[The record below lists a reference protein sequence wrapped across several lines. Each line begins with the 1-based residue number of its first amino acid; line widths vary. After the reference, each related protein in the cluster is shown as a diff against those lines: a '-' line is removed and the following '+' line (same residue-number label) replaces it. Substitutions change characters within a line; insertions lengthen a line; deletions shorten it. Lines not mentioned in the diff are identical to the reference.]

1 MTIRQI
7 LTEPDPQLR
16 IKSKPVQK
24 VDAEI
29 KKLMKDMLDTM
40 YAAPGIGLAA
50 VQIGVHKRVIVIDIA
65 KEPEPNNPMYFVNP
79 EIVWTSQTKCT
90 FEEGCLSLPKQFAEI
105 ERPEKCHV
113 KYLDQ
118 NGKEQLLKA
127 EGLLATCIQHE
138 IDHLN
143 GILFIDYLSK
153 LKKSLLGS
161 SAFILHSIAWPKN
174 VISFCCKFNLP
185 VDAISICR
193 LTRSIPVTSSVT
205 GCSTC
210 NLVFISKK

>member
-29 KKLMKDMLDTM
+29 KNLMKDMLDTM

-90 FEEGCLSLPKQFAEI
+90 FEEGCLSLPKQFAEV

-143 GILFIDYLSK
+143 GITISSYVSP
-153 LKKSLLGS
+153 LKRTMMINRIKK
-161 SAFILHSIAWPKN
+161 IKKN
-174 VISFCCKFNLP
+174 MQHV
-185 VDAISICR
+185 V
-193 LTRSIPVTSSVT
+193 
-205 GCSTC
+205 
-210 NLVFISKK
+210 

>member
-65 KEPEPNNPMYFVNP
+65 KEPELNNPKYFVNP

-105 ERPEKCHV
+105 ERPEK
-113 KYLDQ
+113 D
-118 NGKEQLLKA
+118 
-127 EGLLATCIQHE
+127 
-138 IDHLN
+138 LN
-143 GILFIDYLSK
+143 GDVINVPITDQTTTYIPPDSPNADLMK
-153 LKKSLLGS
+153 LVCKK
-161 SAFILHSIAWPKN
+161 
-174 VISFCCKFNLP
+174 
-185 VDAISICR
+185 
-193 LTRSIPVTSSVT
+193 
-205 GCSTC
+205 
-210 NLVFISKK
+210 